1 MPADSLILGYNA
13 NGGPKCQRKAKIPPS
28 LKRLA
33 VVDKDCR
40 APLFKKARGRPQT
53 ARLTAGEQRGRAAAW
68 NGALQNIPDRVQH
81 CSRCGQEGHNVLRCP
96 ADFSDGG
103 DLDEGDGQRK
113 FDGEFFSTLPS
124 VLGSVVFWPFVGIL
138 APSWHYNPN

>member
-1 MPADSLILGYNA
+1 MPTDSLTWVIMPTGAKMPTKGQNTTEPKTLG
-13 NGGPKCQRKAKIPPS
+13 S
-28 LKRLA
+28 
-33 VVDKDCR
+33 VDNDCR
-40 APLFKKARGRPQT
+40 APLFKKARGGPQT
-53 ARLTAGEQRGRAAAW
+53 ARLTAGEQRGWAAAW

-103 DLDEGDGQRK
+103 DLDEGDGQCK